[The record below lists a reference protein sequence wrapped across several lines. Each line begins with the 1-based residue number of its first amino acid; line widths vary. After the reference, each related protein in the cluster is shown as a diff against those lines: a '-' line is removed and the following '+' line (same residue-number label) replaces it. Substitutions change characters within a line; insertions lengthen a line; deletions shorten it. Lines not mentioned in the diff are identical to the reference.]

1 MTAWVEIHEIA
12 DLLRDYAFKH
22 TYTDSEAERLGSLVD
37 RLTGVAVVVE
47 DEIKQAKRTA
57 GGLSNKVQRQGATIK
72 GLEDRLEELE
82 AVVHKQPGAQG

>member
-1 MTAWVEIHEIA
+1 MAAWEKLKELAEKLEDYSRHHCYTEWESEQLEQISQ
-12 DLLRDYAFKH
+12 DLL
-22 TYTDSEAERLGSLVD
+22 G
-37 RLTGVAVVVE
+37 LTTALE

-82 AVVHKQPGAQG
+82 AETARG